1 MDFDYEIVCENSS
14 VYAVTAKDDD
24 DDTLTHSR
32 PFSTENSSPLAML
45 AGSRLAVQL

>member
-24 DDTLTHSR
+24 TLTHSR
-32 PFSTENSSPLAML
+32 PFSTENSSPLATL